1 MAPYSPS
8 EQLPEMGEPSLHKG
22 RENLQP
28 AASSPQGMMRDIEL
42 SSRKVPVE
50 GIFGYMKPLF
60 SLSDGEFGQR
70 CISCAMSYL
79 CLDMTF
85 ARLLDVSLSEMS
97 VQCGH
102 IVDQIGMPSFFGEES
117 LDVSTASAPGTHL
130 PVTESPNR
138 TFNSGARDAYAN
150 NYEDPQMGV
159 IGGGSIEGSHLGALE
174 GHCNKNHP
182 FFVTMRRMWSSPDL
196 YAVFWINMFL
206 GGYIFI
212 KQAFV
217 KHLYETVAPI
227 LSLSLMAKLIM
238 LCWLC
243 SILMSVGITICR
255 SVAVGVLDKNSLGR
269 IDSSDLVEFG
279 VHVLHTSDDNTTV
292 AFTDD
297 HIPVF
302 LCFHCISCGDI
313 CSGTA
318 GQGQG
323 LNLQSFE
330 RIGSLRDTLYLLLL
344 AAELHMKNQVTH

>member
-1 MAPYSPS
+1 
-8 EQLPEMGEPSLHKG
+8 
-22 RENLQP
+22 
-28 AASSPQGMMRDIEL
+28 MRDIEL

-255 SVAVGVLDKNSLGR
+255 SVAVGVLDKSACLPTLCLSGYIQIPLVVLIQVTLWNS
-269 IDSSDLVEFG
+269 VFMYY
-279 VHVLHTSDDNTTV
+279 
-292 AFTDD
+292 
-297 HIPVF
+297 IPAMTILLWLLQMIIF
-302 LCFHCISCGDI
+302 LCFCASTVSAVVIFVPALPDRGRDLTCKASSALVACVIHCIFFFW
-313 CSGTA
+313 
-318 GQGQG
+318 
-323 LNLQSFE
+323 LQSY
-330 RIGSLRDTLYLLLL
+330 I
-344 AAELHMKNQVTH
+344 